1 MDIETL
7 IQNNS
12 IQIEKRDKEIKKLK
26 DNVKESKNMIKSLEE
41 EKDEMENNLIETKK
55 KIPLRP
61 EEEYIE
67 EI

>member
-1 MDIETL
+1 
-7 IQNNS
+7 
-12 IQIEKRDKEIKKLK
+12 
-26 DNVKESKNMIKSLEE
+26 MIKSLEE

-61 EEEYIE
+61 EEEYIQ

>member
-41 EKDEMENNLIETKK
+41 EKDEMENILIETKK

>member
-1 MDIETL
+1 MKVDIETL

-41 EKDEMENNLIETKK
+41 EKDEMENIIIETKK
-55 KIPLRP
+55 KIPFW
-61 EEEYIE
+61 
-67 EI
+67 